1 MDPSQRPSPDTPTAR
16 AVSLRCLRYARP
28 YLPMIVGAVLLGVV
42 FALGRFGRA
51 YLLKP
56 LLDEALPVGDLDRF
70 YELAWLGAALVVSMP
85 LAKFGRGY
93 LTLWSMGRISL
104 DVQKQ
109 LAAKLLRLP
118 LAQHQSVHSG
128 DILTR
133 TLVDADGLTV
143 VCRMLLQDFMQAAV
157 MIVVGVV
164 TMLAVSWKLALMTLS
179 VLPPTVIV
187 MTVFA
192 RRVRRRAGKRQAQY
206 SEVTQRLSGILS
218 GIKVIKA
225 FRGQPVENEA
235 FGREAYKYFKR
246 HMRVV
251 TAALTSRSMVEFL
264 NSGSGLLV
272 LFVGSYLVLADAW
285 ELTIGD
291 LAAFTLVTATIYTPI
306 KKLSKGWPDLM
317 AAVASAERFLEI
329 LDEQEEP
336 EDRPGAIV
344 LPELRD
350 RVSFDRLCF
359 SYGGEPVIRDVS
371 FEAKRGE
378 VIAIVGPT
386 GAGKT
391 TLSDLLLRFYE
402 PDSGSI
408 SIDGIDLRDV
418 TRESFLDQV
427 AVVTQE
433 SFLFDT
439 SIRENILYGRPDA
452 SEEAFQRAV
461 RTAHVDEF
469 VDQLPAGFD
478 TRVGEFGLL
487 LSGGQRQRI
496 TIARALLKDPSILV
510 FDEAT
515 SALDSKTERIVQ
527 EALDALRGRR
537 TVFVIAHRLSTIR
550 HADRILVLEHGRV
563 AQLGTHE
570 ELMTQQGLYREL
582 LALQNEDPS

>member
-1 MDPSQRPSPDTPTAR
+1 
-16 AVSLRCLRYARP
+16 
-28 YLPMIVGAVLLGVV
+28 
-42 FALGRFGRA
+42 
-51 YLLKP
+51 
-56 LLDEALPVGDLDRF
+56 
-70 YELAWLGAALVVSMP
+70 
-85 LAKFGRGY
+85 
-93 LTLWSMGRISL
+93 
-104 DVQKQ
+104 
-109 LAAKLLRLP
+109 
-118 LAQHQSVHSG
+118 
-128 DILTR
+128 
-133 TLVDADGLTV
+133 
-143 VCRMLLQDFMQAAV
+143 
-157 MIVVGVV
+157 
-164 TMLAVSWKLALMTLS
+164 
-179 VLPPTVIV
+179 
-187 MTVFA
+187 
-192 RRVRRRAGKRQAQY
+192 
-206 SEVTQRLSGILS
+206 
-218 GIKVIKA
+218 
-225 FRGQPVENEA
+225 
-235 FGREAYKYFKR
+235 
-246 HMRVV
+246 
-251 TAALTSRSMVEFL
+251 
-264 NSGSGLLV
+264 
-272 LFVGSYLVLADAW
+272 
-285 ELTIGD
+285 
-291 LAAFTLVTATIYTPI
+291 
-306 KKLSKGWPDLM
+306 
-317 AAVASAERFLEI
+317 VASAECFLEI